1 MRARLRIGTM
11 VGVAGFLTGVL
22 LFAVLTGC
30 SAGGSGGASASG
42 GGQATSLQQQARA
55 VWLDYA
61 HCVRS
66 HGYPNF
72 PDPRVNSHGG
82 ASFGNSTQTKSIGR
96 RVQGAC
102 GSILNRLPA
111 AVRGGTTS
119 ITPAQLHQEVLFAGC
134 MRRHGL
140 PDWPDPRSDGTFQL
154 AGTPYA
160 SMGKTGPVL
169 TAIQACQAYNTFGG
183 IRGSNS

>member
-1 MRARLRIGTM
+1 MRAGLRIGTL
-11 VGVAGFLTGVL
+11 VGVAGFLAGVL

-30 SAGGSGGASASG
+30 STGGSGDASTSG
-42 GGQATSLQQQARA
+42 GGQTASVQQQARA

-66 HGYPNF
+66 HGFPNF
-72 PDPRVNSHGG
+72 PDPQVDSQGR
-82 ASFGNSTQTKSIGR
+82 ASFGNSTQTKTIGR
-96 RVQGAC
+96 QVQGAC
-102 GSILNRLPA
+102 ESILNRLPA
-111 AVRGGTTS
+111 SVRGNTS
-119 ITPAQLHQEVLFAGC
+119 PVTPARLHQEVLFAGC

-160 SMGKTGPVL
+160 NMGKTGPVL
-169 TAIQACQAYNTFGG
+169 TAIQACRAYETFGG
-183 IRGSNS
+183 VRGSS

>member
-1 MRARLRIGTM
+1 MRAGLRIGTL
-11 VGVAGFLTGVL
+11 VGVAGFLAGVL

-30 SAGGSGGASASG
+30 STGGSGDASTSG
-42 GGQATSLQQQARA
+42 GGQTASVQQQARA

-66 HGYPNF
+66 HGFPNF
-72 PDPRVNSHGG
+72 PDPQVDSQGQ
-82 ASFGNSTQTKSIGR
+82 ASFGNPTQTKTIGR
-96 RVQGAC
+96 QVQGAC

-111 AVRGGTTS
+111 SVRGNTS
-119 ITPAQLHQEVLFAGC
+119 PVTPARLHQEVLFAGC

-160 SMGKTGPVL
+160 NMGKTGPVL
-169 TAIQACQAYNTFGG
+169 TAIQACRAYETFGG
-183 IRGSNS
+183 VRGSS

>member
-1 MRARLRIGTM
+1 MRAGLRIGTL
-11 VGVAGFLTGVL
+11 VGVAGFLAGVL

-30 SAGGSGGASASG
+30 STGGSGDASTSG
-42 GGQATSLQQQARA
+42 GGQTASVQQQARA

-66 HGYPNF
+66 HGFPNF
-72 PDPRVNSHGG
+72 PDPQVDSQGQ
-82 ASFGNSTQTKSIGR
+82 ASFGNSTQTKTIGR
-96 RVQGAC
+96 QVQGAC

-111 AVRGGTTS
+111 SVRGNTS
-119 ITPAQLHQEVLFAGC
+119 PVTPARLHQEVLFAGC

-160 SMGKTGPVL
+160 NMGKTGPVL
-169 TAIQACQAYNTFGG
+169 TAIQACRAYETFGG
-183 IRGSNS
+183 VRGSS

>member
-61 HCVRS
+61 RCVRS
-66 HGYPNF
+66 HGHPNF
-72 PDPRVNSHGG
+72 PDPQVDSQGR
-82 ASFGNSTQTKSIGR
+82 ASFGNSEQVKSIGQQ
-96 RVQGAC
+96 VQASC
-102 GSILNRLPA
+102 GPILSRLPA
-111 AVRGGTTS
+111 AVLGGPPVTS
-119 ITPAQLHQEVLFAGC
+119 AQLHQEVLFAGC
-134 MRRHGL
+134 MRQHGL
-140 PDWPDPRSDGTFQL
+140 PEWPDPRPDGTFPL
-154 AGTPYA
+154 ASTPYA
-160 SMGKTGPVL
+160 NLGKTGPVA
-169 TAIQACQAYNTFGG
+169 TALQACRAYETFGG
-183 IRGSNS
+183 VRGSS

>member
-1 MRARLRIGTM
+1 MRAGLRIGTL
-11 VGVAGFLTGVL
+11 VGVAGFLAGVL

-30 SAGGSGGASASG
+30 STGGSGDASTSG
-42 GGQATSLQQQARA
+42 GGQTASVQQQARA

-66 HGYPNF
+66 HGFPNF
-72 PDPRVNSHGG
+72 PDPQVDSQGR
-82 ASFGNSTQTKSIGR
+82 ASFGNSTQTKTIGR
-96 RVQGAC
+96 QVQGAC

-111 AVRGGTTS
+111 SVRGNTS
-119 ITPAQLHQEVLFAGC
+119 PVTPARLHQEVLFAGC

-160 SMGKTGPVL
+160 NMGKTGPVL
-169 TAIQACQAYNTFGG
+169 TAIQACRAYETFGG
-183 IRGSNS
+183 VRGSS

>member
-1 MRARLRIGTM
+1 MRAGLRIGTL
-11 VGVAGFLTGVL
+11 VGVAGFLAGVL

-30 SAGGSGGASASG
+30 STGGSGDASTSG
-42 GGQATSLQQQARA
+42 GGQTASVQQQARA

-66 HGYPNF
+66 HGFPNF
-72 PDPRVNSHGG
+72 PDPQVDSQGQ
-82 ASFGNSTQTKSIGR
+82 ASFGNSTQTKTIGR
-96 RVQGAC
+96 QVQGAC
-102 GSILNRLPA
+102 ESILNRLPA
-111 AVRGGTTS
+111 SVRGNTS
-119 ITPAQLHQEVLFAGC
+119 PVTPARLHQEVLFAGC

-160 SMGKTGPVL
+160 NMGKTGPVL
-169 TAIQACQAYNTFGG
+169 TAIQACRAYETFGG
-183 IRGSNS
+183 VRGSS